1 VNHKSAR
8 DKKGGSINLH
18 QQLLAQSPIRVA
30 FILRFLEEYGI
41 VANFNPLAKG
51 AKARAHRRVAGS
63 VAVGSKRYP
72 HPEDIRFVQKSYCL
86 RERHANRMSVR

>member
-8 DKKGGSINLH
+8 DKKGAPINLH

-41 VANFNPLAKG
+41 VANFDPRAKG
-51 AKARAHRRVAGS
+51 AKGGASAS
-63 VAVGSKRYP
+63 P
-72 HPEDIRFVQKSYCL
+72 LFVPD
-86 RERHANRMSVR
+86 V